1 MYNLTLQFKQNYKIN
16 RIHYSTCS
24 TTIIYLT
31 IFVHC
36 CRNFYIQRLTGNGCR
51 KRQPWTENKNSSRSN
66 SPVPKT
72 KKKKKKEKRIT
83 SKFIL
88 PFLPPTFSLSTSI
101 PIPPSPPPIAKLC
114 AVPLLA
120 RFYFHGRLLHFP
132 SARAECKHSKEGK
145 NVKRKEEKKRRLEE
159 NFETRA
165 SRNVTE
171 RISSRSSMQ
180 QACIC
185 AIERCRCNWQPCR
198 AVCQASTFSR
208 VSRVPNQFP
217 AFTRRRAT
225 VIVRTHCSSST
236 YTSKR
241 AIPRLQLLPLP
252 SLSLCTK
259 P

>member
-72 KKKKKKEKRIT
+72 KKKKKRKTNYFEIHIT
-83 SKFIL
+83 IPSTNLL
-88 PFLPPTFSLSTSI
+88 PLHLDSNSSFTTTYCKTLRRPLP
-101 PIPPSPPPIAKLC
+101 
-114 AVPLLA
+114 

>member
-72 KKKKKKEKRIT
+72 KKKKKRKTNYFEIHIT
-83 SKFIL
+83 IPSTNLL
-88 PFLPPTFSLSTSI
+88 PLHLDSNSSN
-101 PIPPSPPPIAKLC
+101 SPPPIAKLC

-145 NVKRKEEKKRRLEE
+145 NVKRKEEKKRRLEKL
-159 NFETRA
+159 
-165 SRNVTE
+165 RNP
-171 RISSRSSMQ
+171 R
-180 QACIC
+180 
-185 AIERCRCNWQPCR
+185 
-198 AVCQASTFSR
+198 F
-208 VSRVPNQFP
+208 
-217 AFTRRRAT
+217 
-225 VIVRTHCSSST
+225 
-236 YTSKR
+236 SKR
-241 AIPRLQLLPLP
+241 HGADFITL
-252 SLSLCTK
+252 
-259 P
+259 